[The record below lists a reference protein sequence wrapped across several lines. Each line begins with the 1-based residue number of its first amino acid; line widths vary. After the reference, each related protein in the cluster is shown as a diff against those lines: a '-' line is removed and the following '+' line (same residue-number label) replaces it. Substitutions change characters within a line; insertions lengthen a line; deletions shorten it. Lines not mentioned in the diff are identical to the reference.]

1 MFSKQMENLI
11 QATLED
17 GKLEENEKAALIK
30 RAQKE
35 GIDLDELEI
44 YINSLL
50 QKRKR
55 ELNKENEEREEKHQ
69 QAKKEAFGQV
79 CPNCGKQVPPLT
91 LKCDCGYE
99 FIKEKHESSVK
110 LLYDRINNIQLTDA
124 EIDSCSN
131 VVKEEVDKEYRV
143 VYDANGNVAKK
154 LDEEKAN
161 NLKFQK
167 KLDIIQSFPVPNT
180 KEDIMEFLALAVP
193 NSKTKGGLWGTIIGR
208 IILLIIAVVVVFL
221 LCVIFGPEGNRRDAS
236 GTLIGTGLAFFIAL
250 FGGAI
255 ISEVDKGTIRHNK
268 MANAWRAKFDQV
280 MIKARSLRGDPEF
293 TQKLDYYENLMNS
306 KK

>member
-55 ELNKENEEREEKHQ
+55 ELNKENEAREEKHQ
-69 QAKKEAFGQV
+69 QVKKEAFGRV

-99 FIKEKHESSVK
+99 FTKGKSVSSVQ
-110 LLYDRINNIQLTDA
+110 LLSDKIEAILSKPYRESDPNSD
-124 EIDSCSN
+124 EY
-131 VVKEEVDKEYRV
+131 KEEVRQRYQRVKETI
-143 VYDANGNVAKK
+143 K
-154 LDEEKAN
+154 L
-161 NLKFQK
+161 
-167 KLDIIQSFPVPNT
+167 FPVPNT
-180 KEDIMEFLALAVP
+180 KEDIIEFLSLSAP
-193 NSKTKGGLWGTIIGR
+193 NAKKKGGIWGTKSGR
-208 IILLIIAVVVVFL
+208 ILVVGIICLLFAVAMGFITGGKHEAGSFAAGFL
-221 LCVIFGPEGNRRDAS
+221 IFGLLPAS
-236 GTLIGTGLAFFIAL
+236 FVFCIYSVGLSNLNPTFI
-250 FGGAI
+250 
-255 ISEVDKGTIRHNK
+255 HNDL
-268 MANAWRAKFDQV
+268 ATTWRAKFDQV
-280 MIKARSLRGDPEF
+280 MIKARSLRGDSEF
-293 TQKLDYYENLMNS
+293 TQQLDYYENMV
-306 KK
+306 K